1 MENIPDCCYEY
12 RFNREEPR
20 AIKTCTEC
28 GYSIYAGEKYLP
40 IGEKIICRECLDEL
54 MEEAEEEF

>member
-1 MENIPDCCYEY
+1 MDNLTDC

-20 AIKTCTEC
+20 VVKTCTEC
-28 GYSIYAGEKYLP
+28 GYDIYAGEKYLS

>member
-12 RFNREEPR
+12 RFNREEPKDV
-20 AIKTCTEC
+20 AVCSIC
-28 GYSIYAGEKYLP
+28 GFDIYAGEKYLP
-40 IGEKIICRECLDEL
+40 TGDKKICRECLDEL

>member
-1 MENIPDCCYEY
+1 MNNIPDCRYEY
-12 RFNREEPR
+12 GNEENEPKV
-20 AIKTCTEC
+20 AFECTEC

-40 IGEKIICRECLDEL
+40 IGDKIICRECLEDL